1 MSTLLICIVA
11 AAALLTGA
19 LLGALLTHLR
29 AARRIEAL
37 RVALATAQAR
47 LEAGALQDAD
57 RLSLLEQSETRLRA
71 AFDSLAGETL
81 RTNSELFLRLA
92 REALGRDQAVA
103 AGALKERE
111 VAIAALVDP
120 LRSALERTEAQVQA
134 LERERREAFTALRTQ
149 IETLAGSQA
158 QLQRETRNLVTALRR
173 PEVRGRWGELTL
185 RRLVEL
191 AGLSEHCDFT
201 EQLQLVG
208 GEGALRPDLVVHLP
222 DARDL
227 VIDAKTPLDA
237 YLAAL
242 DAATDEERAQAL
254 RRHAQQV
261 ETRVRE
267 LASKNYWAQF
277 ERSPEFAVLFLPG
290 DQFLSA
296 ALAERPELLETALG
310 QRVIIATPS
319 TLIALLKAV
328 AYGWRQSAVA
338 HNAAQIRDLGQE
350 LYRRLS
356 TFNGHLGRMGQRL
369 STAVEAYNAAVGSL
383 ERQVLPQARRFVD
396 LGVTADAPL
405 APLEPVGQLVRNP
418 SAPGAAEAPATA
430 LRAQPPARV
439 SPAAA
444 PARVMRA
451 RPDPG
456 GTRALAW
463 LYCHA
468 PQRASARGAVCDR
481 ARDRRQPGAA
491 GSITRSRTR
500 GSPGG
505 ARNARAAPQAR
516 RATRSRASSTRA
528 SRPRRCPRSQAS
540 RAWSTTRNGTWRVRP
555 SGRAASSP
563 ATASAGAAR
572 CSSRCCAPRRL
583 RSPPPPCAHSARACA
598 SSSCCWRCPPRRAPA
613 ASGCLSMS
621 SSACR

>member
-1 MSTLLICIVA
+1 VSPALITLCTLAGTVA
-11 AAALLTGA
+11 GLLFGA
-19 LLGALLTHLR
+19 LFTQLR

-37 RVALATAQAR
+37 RVELASAQAR
-47 LEAGALQDAD
+47 LEASVLQEAD
-57 RLSLLEQSETRLRA
+57 RLSLFEQSETRLRA

-81 RTNSELFLRLA
+81 RSNSELFLRLA
-92 REALGRDQAVA
+92 REALGRDQVIAQ
-103 AGALKERE
+103 GALKERE
-111 VAIAALVDP
+111 LAIAQLVEP
-120 LRSALERTEAQVQA
+120 LRTALERTEAQVQA
-134 LERERREAFTALRTQ
+134 LERERRDAFSALRTQ
-149 IETLAGSQA
+149 IETLAGGQA

-208 GEGALRPDLVVHLP
+208 EEGALRPDLVVHMP

-227 VIDAKTPLDA
+227 VIDAKTPLEA

-242 DAATDEERAQAL
+242 DATSEDERTQAL

-267 LASKNYWAQF
+267 LASKGYWSQF

-296 ALAERPELLETALG
+296 ALAERPELLETALS
-310 QRVIIATPS
+310 QSVIIATPS

-369 STAVEAYNAAVGSL
+369 AAAVEAYNAAVGSL
-383 ERQVLPQARRFVD
+383 ERGVLPQARRFGE

-405 APLEPVGQLVRNP
+405 APLEPIGQLVRNTGAPSAADP
-418 SAPGAAEAPATA
+418 SAPAPSSPPGATPGD
-430 LRAQPPARV
+430 
-439 SPAAA
+439 AAA
-444 PARVMRA
+444 
-451 RPDPG
+451 
-456 GTRALAW
+456 
-463 LYCHA
+463 
-468 PQRASARGAVCDR
+468 
-481 ARDRRQPGAA
+481 
-491 GSITRSRTR
+491 
-500 GSPGG
+500 
-505 ARNARAAPQAR
+505 
-516 RATRSRASSTRA
+516 
-528 SRPRRCPRSQAS
+528 
-540 RAWSTTRNGTWRVRP
+540 
-555 SGRAASSP
+555 
-563 ATASAGAAR
+563 
-572 CSSRCCAPRRL
+572 
-583 RSPPPPCAHSARACA
+583 
-598 SSSCCWRCPPRRAPA
+598 
-613 ASGCLSMS
+613 
-621 SSACR
+621 